1 MSDLVGHVTPRTRA
15 VIVNSPSNPTG
26 VVMDPEEV
34 RAVTRFAIEHGIY
47 VITDDTYEH
56 FLYDGAVHQ
65 FAAADVPGAR
75 DWVLAVNT
83 VSKTYAMTG
92 WRIGFVAGPKTII
105 KAVDSLMTQTTSNP
119 CSIAQ
124 WAAVEALNG
133 SQECVHDMVAEFDA
147 RRKMFVSGL
156 RTVGYECPMPEGA
169 FYAYPRIPAGT
180 AGEPGDSNAYALR
193 LLDEAYISC
202 VAGAAFF
209 DGSGTLRMSYAASR
223 AVLQEVLD
231 RLATFGR

>member
-1 MSDLVGHVTPRTRA
+1 
-15 VIVNSPSNPTG
+15 
-26 VVMDPEEV
+26 
-34 RAVTRFAIEHGIY
+34 
-47 VITDDTYEH
+47 
-56 FLYDGAVHQ
+56 
-65 FAAADVPGAR
+65 
-75 DWVLAVNT
+75 
-83 VSKTYAMTG
+83 
-92 WRIGFVAGPKTII
+92 
-105 KAVDSLMTQTTSNP
+105 
-119 CSIAQ
+119 
-124 WAAVEALNG
+124 
-133 SQECVHDMVAEFDA
+133 
-147 RRKMFVSGL
+147 MFVTGL
-156 RTVGYECPMPEGA
+156 RNVGYECPMPEGA